1 MLYNIKVPKED
12 KYFNLLVEIKE
23 KYTLAELKEKLYK
36 ADIDEDLKDNIS
48 FATEM
53 CIERDYM
60 KEFFIKQGFK
70 IINLD

>member
-1 MLYNIKVPKED
+1 MLYNIKVPKND

-23 KYTLAELKEKLYK
+23 KYTLGELKEKLYQSN
-36 ADIDEDLKDNIS
+36 IDEDLKDDIS

-53 CIERDYM
+53 CIERNDM
-60 KEFFIKQGFK
+60 KEFLVKNGFK